1 MVMNRTMSKQN
12 EHNRETAP
20 AVDSDWAETVSTQPD
35 WDQDF
40 ADELIGA
47 IVVVGVAEIEDD
59 GTVIDQSQIW
69 GMVETADPDVGI
81 EVELHGE
88 HAGQSWI
95 CPPDLEAFEP
105 AKPGVYTLDSTG
117 EQIVDPD
124 YTAGWTIL
132 RSEMVEGEA

>member
-1 MVMNRTMSKQN
+1 MGKQN
-12 EHNRETAP
+12 EHKDDAREP
-20 AVDSDWAETVSTQPD
+20 VDSDWAEQVSTTPF

-59 GTVIDQSQIW
+59 GTVVDQSQIW
-69 GMVETADPDVGI
+69 GMIETADPDAGI
-81 EVELHGE
+81 ELELHGE
-88 HAGQSWI
+88 YAGQSWI
-95 CPPDLEAFEP
+95 CPPDLDAFEP
-105 AKPGVYTLDSTG
+105 AAPGVYTLDSTG

-124 YTAGWTIL
+124 YTASWTVL

>member
-1 MVMNRTMSKQN
+1 MGKQDK
-12 EHNRETAP
+12 HSDDAREP
-20 AVDSDWAETVSTQPD
+20 VDNDWAEQVSTTPF

-59 GTVIDQSQIW
+59 GTIVDQSQIW
-69 GMVETADPDVGI
+69 GMIETADPDAGI
-81 EVELHGE
+81 ELELHGE
-88 HAGQSWI
+88 LAGQSWI
-95 CPPDLEAFEP
+95 CPPDLDAFEP
-105 AKPGVYTLDSTG
+105 AAPGVYTLDSTG

-124 YTAGWTIL
+124 YTASWTVL